1 MKKINYLKENGK
13 ISLVAPSFGC
23 TTEPYKT
30 RLWVAISNLEKM
42 GFEIDKG
49 KNIFLSN
56 SKSRSNTARKC
67 AKEFMDAYFSN
78 SDAIISVG
86 GGK

>member
-30 RLWVAISNLEKM
+30 RLWVAI
-42 GFEIDKG
+42 
-49 KNIFLSN
+49 
-56 SKSRSNTARKC
+56 
-67 AKEFMDAYFSN
+67 
-78 SDAIISVG
+78 
-86 GGK
+86 